1 MALIKLAVVK
11 HIIILYFNNFTEITI
26 SMFLSCHDPTPR

>member
-26 SMFLSCHDPTPR
+26 PMFLSCYNPTYP